1 MYSLSGEISKKKS
14 LRSMQA
20 SPFSSGYI
28 WMIPQLSAIVRREL
42 RFVEILPTPPC
53 LEENDVSLAFVA
65 GHPNRD
71 GKAGGNLLH
80 LPAGPCGPTYASIV
94 ENTMQ
99 YAS

>member
-14 LRSMQA
+14 LRSTQA

-28 WMIPQLSAIVRREL
+28 WMIPQLSAIVRRGL
-42 RFVEILPTPPC
+42 RFVEILPTQPI

-71 GKAGGNLLH
+71 GKAGGNPQH
-80 LPAGPCGPTYASIV
+80 LPAGPCGPTCASV
-94 ENTMQ
+94 GRTTMQ
-99 YAS
+99 

>member
-28 WMIPQLSAIVRREL
+28 WMIPQLLAIVRRGL
-42 RFVEILPTPPC
+42 QFVEILPTPPF

-65 GHPNRD
+65 GRPNRD
-71 GKAGGNLLH
+71 GKAGGNPLH
-80 LPAGPCGPTYASIV
+80 LQAGPCGPTYASIGR
-94 ENTMQ
+94 TTTQ
-99 YAS
+99 